1 MMRYI
6 FIYVTALLLFSS
18 CRDASD
24 EQSTPDNSGVTFYEQ
39 QSSTR
44 ANEIGS
50 FVSGDAVGIFAV
62 DRSSGA
68 TLKGVGNFADNK
80 KYVYDADKV
89 SFIAADLSN
98 TIFNPLSLDLD
109 YYVYYPYMSQ
119 IVDATKISY
128 SLTGTS
134 KTDDFLLAKVT
145 SSDNSIGLSFSHLLA
160 KVIVKLDA
168 DKSTATGV
176 SLSTYPDANISLATG
191 AVSTIVNA
199 RSDISLDKTTDATI
213 YYGVALPQT
222 YKAGEKV
229 VTVLGS
235 TNSSYAFAKDREV
248 FAGKENNLEF
258 MGKTLVYDF
267 TASPSTISASAT
279 ANSYTLSI
287 TSQQDDAINGVK
299 LPGTTV
305 ALPYSLTNKPDWI
318 TVSGTTVAVD
328 ENTAASVRTGTLTF
342 KQSSSNKELSV
353 TVNQD
358 AGVIS
363 TDYVFSFDNGTTSA
377 TWTNIASTGSNKSYT
392 IISTQQSVINGVTS
406 AQTNAAYSASSSVSW
421 ITVSGSTITVDEN
434 TTTVSRGGVVTFTQ
448 SGSGKTI
455 KVTITQAK
463 KNEIVI
469 D

>member
-68 TLKGVGNFADNK
+68 TLQGVGNFADNK

-160 KVIVKLDA
+160 KVILKLDS

-176 SLSTYPDANISLATG
+176 SLSTYTDANISLATG

-213 YYGVALPQT
+213 YHGVALPQT

-267 TASPSTISASAT
+267 TASPSSISASAT

-318 TVSGTTVAVD
+318 TVSGTTVAVG

-342 KQSSSNKELSV
+342 TQGSSNKELFV
-353 TVNQD
+353 TVNQV
-358 AGVIS
+358 AGVVS
-363 TDYVFSFDNGTTSA
+363 TDYVFTYDNGSTSA

-392 IISTQQSVINGVTS
+392 IISTQQSVINGVPS
-406 AQTNAAYSASSSVSW
+406 AVINAAYSASSSVSW
-421 ITVSGSTITVDEN
+421 ISVSGSTITVDEN
-434 TTTVSRGGVVTFTQ
+434 ATTVSRGGVVTFTQ

>member
-1 MMRYI
+1 MRRRLY
-6 FIYVTALLLFSS
+6 LLIASLLILSS
-18 CRDASD
+18 CKEACD

-44 ANEIGS
+44 ANEISS
-50 FVSGDAVGIFAV
+50 FVAGDVVGIFAV
-62 DRSSGA
+62 DRSTGT
-68 TLKGVGNFADNK
+68 TLQGVGNFADNK
-80 KYVYDADKV
+80 KYVYDALKQ
-89 SFIAADLSN
+89 SFVASDLSN
-98 TIFNPLSLDLD
+98 TIFNPLGLDLE
-109 YYVYYPYMSQ
+109 YYVYYPYASQ
-119 IVDATKISY
+119 IVDATKIPHT
-128 SLTGTS
+128 LTGTS

-176 SLSTYPDANISLATG
+176 SLSTYTDANISLATG
-191 AVSTIVNA
+191 AVSTIVNT

-222 YKAGEKV
+222 YKAGDKV
-229 VTVLGS
+229 VTVSGS
-235 TNSSYAFAKDREV
+235 TNSSYAFAKDRELI
-248 FAGKENNLEF
+248 AGKENNLEF

-267 TASPSTISASAT
+267 TASPSSISASAT

-318 TVSGTTVAVD
+318 TVSGTTLAVD
-328 ENTAASVRTGTLTF
+328 ENTTASVRTGTLTF
-342 KQSSSNKELSV
+342 TQSSSNKELSV
-353 TVNQD
+353 TVNQV
-358 AGVIS
+358 AGVVS
-363 TDYVFSFDNGTTSA
+363 TDYVFTYDNGTTSA

-392 IISTQQSVINGVTS
+392 IISTQQSVINGVSS
-406 AQTNAAYSASSSVSW
+406 AVINAAYSASSSVSW
-421 ITVSGSTITVDEN
+421 ISVSGSTITVDEN
-434 TTTVSRGGVVTFTQ
+434 TTTLSRGGMVTFTQ